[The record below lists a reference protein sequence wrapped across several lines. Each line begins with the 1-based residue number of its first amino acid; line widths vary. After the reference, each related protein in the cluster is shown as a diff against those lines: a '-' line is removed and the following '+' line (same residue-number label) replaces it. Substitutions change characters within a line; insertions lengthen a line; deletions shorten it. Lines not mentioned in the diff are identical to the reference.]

1 MAYISNWVRYMAHK
15 LEYSLTLSL
24 KNHTKEKLNDRE
36 LVGVVVKNLLYGRIT
51 YLHSG
56 KGQEMSPTMGAH
68 DNTLLVRKLPVVDTR
83 YVFVGDAVVLKDPNE
98 TNKYLVRR
106 LAALEGSEMVST
118 DEKEEPFVLE
128 KDQCWVVAENQE
140 MKSKEAYDSRTF
152 GPVSMADIVGRAIYC
167 LRTAV
172 DHGPVSNSE
181 FAMEEDSPLLAVELD
196 VDEMAKKPQGLVITR
211 KPLQDKTKSLPRE
224 DKSWKQEEA
233 YSPFLTPKLFL
244 EAMSGT
250 FHLNSSLRPCSTYLP
265 LLYVLLHVVDNC
277 YTLSVSDNRCFSNPA
292 VFSRRTPATL
302 HCSSSC
308 LEHQLNGSL
317 KCAAGSS
324 SFVCRASSSGGYKK
338 P

>member
-211 KPLQDKTKSLPRE
+211 KPLYPLCFRWFE
-224 DKSWKQEEA
+224 
-233 YSPFLTPKLFL
+233 TPI
-244 EAMSGT
+244 
-250 FHLNSSLRPCSTYLP
+250 
-265 LLYVLLHVVDNC
+265 
-277 YTLSVSDNRCFSNPA
+277 
-292 VFSRRTPATL
+292 
-302 HCSSSC
+302 
-308 LEHQLNGSL
+308 
-317 KCAAGSS
+317 
-324 SFVCRASSSGGYKK
+324 
-338 P
+338 